1 MCELRTLK
9 IECCPQEAQQ
19 LLGQIESAEKS
30 ESEAT
35 LEHLSEFPTFLSH
48 LFTVQGNGGST
59 VTGKLLVSL
68 NPSDLFMR
76 LMAAVV
82 AGDINALVIDHKSCL

>member
-9 IECCPQEAQQ
+9 IECCAHEKEQHIDQ
-19 LLGQIESAEKS
+19 LESAEKS

-35 LEHLSEFPTFLSH
+35 LEYFFVFLNFSSH
-48 LFTVQGNGGST
+48 LFTVQGDGGST

-82 AGDINALVIDHKSCL
+82 TGDINALVIDHKSCL